1 VIAIFSGRR
10 RIQALEARVEQL
22 AARLVV
28 TEVLYGAIA
37 GLALRATS
45 EPIRDTILRELRASV
60 TVSVTGIAVPP
71 INESLTLQTEEHA
84 AQLLDQIEGFA
95 RREL

>member
-1 VIAIFSGRR
+1 MTIFSGRR

-22 AARLVV
+22 SARLVV

-45 EPIRDTILRELRASV
+45 DPVRDTILRELRGSV
-60 TVSVTGIAVPP
+60 AVSVAGSAVASDD
-71 INESLTLQTEEHA
+71 EALTLRTEEHA